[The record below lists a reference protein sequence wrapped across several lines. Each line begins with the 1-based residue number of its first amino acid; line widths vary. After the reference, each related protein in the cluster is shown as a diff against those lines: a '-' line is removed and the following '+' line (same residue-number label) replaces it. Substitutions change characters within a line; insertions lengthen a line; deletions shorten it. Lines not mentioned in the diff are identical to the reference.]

1 MSRGMKVLRTGQ
13 WLSLAVVIYVVLAS
27 LITSQPA
34 RADQTLRASLDYS
47 ILAQPYD
54 NSVRL
59 NGTET
64 VAADRDPSSPYFGTI
79 YALGAGLSGW
89 NETLIVQR
97 SLDGGQTFSTPAA
110 FTACTTGNSSCVF
123 NTPAIAVGTN
133 GVAYISAGRTV
144 WRSADQGLS
153 WQSASVFTNSQLSEM
168 DGNPYV
174 SISTDIATGAVYVG
188 TVNSSGTVLVASSRD
203 GGLSWT
209 SADVADGAAGFNPV
223 ARVAALRNHVAVAF
237 LSSNAST
244 GYTTVDV
251 AASPDGGL
259 TWPRVT
265 AVSPLVTNF
274 SNPSLAVSA
283 DGTFAVSWPSPVGA
297 PTEWSAA
304 TLVSISL
311 DGGNGF
317 SAPIEVSRYTGGADG
332 GLGDGLVFD
341 SGSRLYVTW
350 ISWRVANGTSFPTIT
365 VGSSVNLAQNFTHAS
380 FRTSLQGGGSN
391 ASAFVNLAA
400 GPDGSVYLTWYDD
413 YNRPFGYFFR
423 SVSGDA
429 SGDVVPGTRLAPG
442 TRADVELLD
451 PATAAVQARAVWTGS
466 TLRFAELPPN
476 VYDVWIRLG
485 NASARAGS
493 MPVRTWNT
501 TAFTVH
507 VETGPTGPG
516 APPIPS
522 ITAAAVGGV
531 VLFAA
536 ATLVAFQHTRLVREH
551 VLQRKV
557 RLLMYE
563 GIRDHPGSSFSEV
576 RDAVGLQ
583 NGVAA
588 YHLKVLQKQGL
599 VHTEKG
605 RHHRWYYPNGDVS
618 LWRDLPLSSLQRS
631 VVERVRKAPGIG
643 IRELARSL
651 NRHHASVAYNVKGLA
666 REGVLRTQRA
676 GRKVQCFAMD
686 GSGRD

>member
-1 MSRGMKVLRTGQ
+1 MKASGSGG
-13 WLSLAVVIYVVLAS
+13 WLQVAIVIHLLVAS
-27 LITSQPA
+27 LILSVPA
-34 RADQTLRASLDYS
+34 QADSPLQASLDYS

-123 NTPAIAVGTN
+123 NAPAIAVGTN
-133 GVAYISAGRTV
+133 GVAYIAAGRTV

-153 WQSASVFTNSQLSEM
+153 WQSASVFTNSQLAEM

-188 TVNSSGTVLVASSRD
+188 TVNSSRTVLVASSVD
-203 GGLSWT
+203 GGRTWT
-209 SADVADGAAGFNPV
+209 SADVADGAAGFTPV

-259 TWPRVT
+259 TWPRIT
-265 AVSPLVTNF
+265 AVSPPVTNF
-274 SNPSLAVSA
+274 STPSLAVSA

-311 DGGNGF
+311 DGGNAF
-317 SAPIEVSRYTGGADG
+317 STPIEVSRYTGGADG
-332 GLGDGLVFD
+332 GFGDGLVFD
-341 SGSRLYVTW
+341 NGSRLYVTW
-350 ISWRVANGTSFPTIT
+350 ISWRAANGTWFPTIT
-365 VGSSVNLAQNFTHAS
+365 VGSSTNLAQNFTNAS
-380 FRTSLQGGGSN
+380 FRTSVQGGGSN
-391 ASAFVNLAA
+391 ASAFVHLAA

-413 YNRPFGYFFR
+413 YHRPFGYFFR
-423 SVSGDA
+423 SVSGEA

-442 TRADVELLD
+442 TQVAVELLD

-507 VETGPTGPG
+507 VETGPTGSG
-516 APPIPS
+516 TPPVPW

-536 ATLVAFQHTRLVREH
+536 AILVAFQHTRLVREQ

-563 GIRDHPGSSFSEV
+563 GIRDHPGSCFSEV
-576 RDAVGLQ
+576 RDALGLR
-583 NGVAA
+583 NGSAA
-588 YHLKVLQKQGL
+588 YHLGVLEKQGL
-599 VHTEKG
+599 IHAEKG
-605 RHHRWYYPNGDVS
+605 HLHRWYFPNGNVS
-618 LWRDLPLSSLQRS
+618 LWRDMPLSPLQKS
-631 VVERVRKAPGIG
+631 IIEQVRQAPGIG
-643 IRELARSL
+643 IRELARNL
-651 NRHHASVAYNVKGLA
+651 NRHHASVAYNVRGLA
-666 REGVLRTQRA
+666 REGFLRTQHA
-676 GRKVQCFAMD
+676 GRKLHCFLMD
-686 GSGRD
+686 ESGTS